1 MSTLELENIKHPD
14 NSGDNIALASNG
26 SITIDRQSTDGTII
40 DFRKSGT
47 NIGTIGVDN
56 GDNLTIS
63 GNSHAGLNFSDNDI
77 NPYKNGNYADGIIDL
92 GYTTSR
98 FKDLHL
104 SGGIY
109 VGGQGSANYLDD
121 YEEGT
126 WTPTLTASTTNPS
139 ATYSFQVGR
148 YTKIGNLVQVNCI
161 LETSG
166 KSGGS
171 GDLRISGL
179 PFTSTNVNGTQSSG
193 SVAFYRVDSLSA
205 ENASYVESNATF
217 VIIRGRNGHSASDTW
232 TNVSINGWTA
242 SNPTLIQFSV
252 SYRTDQ

>member
-126 WTPTLTASTTNPS
+126 FTPSNSNL
-139 ATYSFQVGR
+139 ATQNGR
-148 YTKIGNLVQVNCI
+148 YVKVGSKVTIWVELSFTSSASGSTAIG
-161 LETSG
+161 
-166 KSGGS
+166 
-171 GDLRISGL
+171 GL
-179 PFTSTNVNGTQSSG
+179 PFPCNNSSWAGNVAINNTGITDLLFFTHNGHTSAYLRNSSNND
-193 SVAFYRVDSLSA
+193 Y
-205 ENASYVESNATF
+205 NASSFQSDFLYCTATY
-217 VIIRGRNGHSASDTW
+217 
-232 TNVSINGWTA
+232 
-242 SNPTLIQFSV
+242 L
-252 SYRTDQ
+252 TDS

>member
-14 NSGDNIALASNG
+14 NSGNNIALNSNG
-26 SITIDRQSTDGTII
+26 SMVVDRQSTDGTII

-77 NPYKNGNYADGIIDL
+77 NPYKNGAYVDGIIDL

-109 VGGQGSANYLDD
+109 LGGTGSANKLDD

-126 WTPTLTASTTNPS
+126 WTPTHTGGSGTG
-139 ATYSFQVGR
+139 SFSDAR
-148 YTKIGNLVQVNCI
+148 YTKIGNVVHVNFTFTF
-161 LETSG
+161 TSG
-166 KSGGS
+166 GGS
-171 GDLRISGL
+171 MAIGGL
-179 PFTSTNVNGTQSSG
+179 PFTSNGNSVGIGREDQTNGYGVYGRVSSG
-193 SVAFYRVDSLSA
+193 YVTIYLYATSA
-205 ENASYVESNATF
+205 NHNASAYQVSNGGIKFTMAYE
-217 VIIRGRNGHSASDTW
+217 
-232 TNVSINGWTA
+232 TNS
-242 SNPTLIQFSV
+242 
-252 SYRTDQ
+252 

>member
-126 WTPTLTASTTNPS
+126 WTPTLAGATITDAVGLYTKVGDLCHFQARLLWSAGGGAAYFGGLPFPAVNGGEEAYCMTITPYVNSGFGNLPTGKGWLNGFVNKAATTIAWYWQPFSSQASTT
-139 ATYSFQVGR
+139 
-148 YTKIGNLVQVNCI
+148 
-161 LETSG
+161 
-166 KSGGS
+166 
-171 GDLRISGL
+171 
-179 PFTSTNVNGTQSSG
+179 SSG
-193 SVAFYRVDSLSA
+193 NVYIQG
-205 ENASYVESNATF
+205 SYK
-217 VIIRGRNGHSASDTW
+217 
-232 TNVSINGWTA
+232 TA
-242 SNPTLIQFSV
+242 S
-252 SYRTDQ
+252 

>member
-40 DFRKSGT
+40 DFRKDGT

-121 YEEGT
+121 YEEGN
-126 WTPTLTASTTNPS
+126 WTPVFHADSGSTGTSSTTVFGAN
-139 ATYSFQVGR
+139 
-148 YTKIGNLVQVNCI
+148 YTKVGNTVTVHCHVRWANQGSYSA
-161 LETSG
+161 SG
-166 KSGGS
+166 NVTLG
-171 GDLRISGL
+171 GL
-179 PFTSTNVNGTQSSG
+179 PFTSYGSG
-193 SVAFYRVDSLSA
+193 SRYSGSYSMLKNIENPDTLPFTINVIKGADYIYFSRQISDLVVKDGAKASYWNNNLN
-205 ENASYVESNATF
+205 ENAL
-217 VIIRGRNGHSASDTW
+217 
-232 TNVSINGWTA
+232 SITYQVG
-242 SNPTLIQFSV
+242 
-252 SYRTDQ
+252 

>member
-126 WTPTLTASTTNPS
+126 WTPVTSSGTMSGGFGS
-139 ATYSFQVGR
+139 YV
-148 YTKIGNLVQVNCI
+148 KIGSFVTLI
-161 LETSG
+161 FRWS
-166 KSGGS
+166 SISSGS
-171 GDLRISGL
+171 GQVSITGL
-179 PFTSTNVNGTQSSG
+179 PFTRSTSSHLGGLYPASGNCMFDGINTTRGIAPYLASNNITFYGNGSGNSNTWWYLQHSDANGGTQPLEVYG
-193 SVAFYRVDSLSA
+193 SIWY
-205 ENASYVESNATF
+205 Y
-217 VIIRGRNGHSASDTW
+217 
-232 TNVSINGWTA
+232 
-242 SNPTLIQFSV
+242 
-252 SYRTDQ
+252 TDQ